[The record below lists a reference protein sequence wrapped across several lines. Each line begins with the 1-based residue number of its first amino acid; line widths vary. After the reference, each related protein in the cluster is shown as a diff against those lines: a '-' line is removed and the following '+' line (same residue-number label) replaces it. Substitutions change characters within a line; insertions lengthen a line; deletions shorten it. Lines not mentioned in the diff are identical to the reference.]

1 MTMST
6 VEEVEAAAQQFNG
19 YVSFAHMQILFG
31 CALYV
36 FNWNCYCFVIY
47 SYREMGTED
56 VLHRLTKCAYYLP
69 LPFFTV
75 KLNVDVM
82 SGRNLRAGQ

>member
-6 VEEVEAAAQQFNG
+6 VEEVKAAAQQFNG

-31 CALYV
+31 YALYV

-47 SYREMGTED
+47 SIQ
-56 VLHRLTKCAYYLP
+56 
-69 LPFFTV
+69 
-75 KLNVDVM
+75 
-82 SGRNLRAGQ
+82 RNGN